1 MRPLLLL
8 LALAC
13 ACKSPPAQE
22 PTVPLPTDIT
32 TLPVFDPAAL
42 GPAAPRWATPAVP
55 LVVVDYVAHSWAIDL
70 RFNQP
75 VATQDLTTPDPAPL
89 LRIDPPVRGTASW
102 RAPDHLRY
110 EFAGDPPDATLY
122 RVHLAS
128 ELRSQ
133 DGQPLADTRT
143 WTFETDRPEVHG
155 MDWPGHELPVDAPI
169 VLTFDHPV
177 DLASLSAH
185 LTAHAHAP
193 PDPLTE
199 DEHWW
204 EYDAIPRPRKTP
216 GTPVPISIRVATKRD
231 LLAADSTDD
240 PAPNRYTVRPTKR
253 WPGSQEIELI
263 LHPGL
268 VGTVGPLPTATPWA
282 RRVMTPRPQALE
294 SSSCTRAAP
303 CGLSEPIVLRFRNE
317 LVTDDLARISVSPRP
332 DWLTHNDLAGDPP
345 GYEWFGQF
353 KPGVYTVNIPP
364 GLKDIHDQP
373 VPPTTRQVWFAQK
386 PDLTLSAATGVL
398 PPSRPH
404 VGVEAHMLRSVRV
417 QIGVFDERELAAVEQ
432 LGNLPE
438 TGLAR
443 LAFPARTRTL
453 TVQLNPQGDTN
464 WAAHP
469 LDLAA
474 LTAPL
479 REPSTPLHGA
489 VLVEVTPLDTT
500 AGAHRPAPVRGLYR
514 VTALSLVAHASPGA
528 TVVRAFHLS
537 SGTPAPGVA
546 VCRTGPDPK
555 DSTCHPL
562 GTTDEDGL
570 LRASVPRPKHRP
582 WSEDDDKQGAPPHE
596 HVRLVASLAADRTHL
611 DIEPARGPTW
621 WQSPRADNPRLRP
634 GEHLLAQLVR
644 ERGAY
649 RPGERVHLVGWAALD
664 SPHTPHNLAPLTRGT
679 PVTLTLSTGRDVVAR
694 ATTRTSAAGKFSAS
708 LDLPARADLGYY
720 TAVAEL
726 AGEQTSTFFQVE
738 DYRTPEFAV
747 TATPRRSELLV
758 DEEVEVD
765 VRAAY
770 FFGAPVDITEV
781 TWRPWCKPIRYD
793 PPNLEPG
800 WTVGLVDLPYSHYN
814 RYTRLKPA
822 AAAKGP
828 PGQRTLTAKLP
839 VESPTAPHSCQISVH
854 AQDAS
859 AQGVGAE
866 TRVTL
871 HPAEIYVAMHSPAT
885 AHPGDR
891 VRVALRALTRD
902 GDRVADHATVHIKR
916 AWNEPIYKE
925 EDGLRWQSGATWHE
939 EKLPSCSVVLPAAG
953 PDAACELTAGPVDS
967 TYTLTAVATRD
978 GRTTESSTQLRVIPR
993 PEQRPAQ
1000 PPRPKP
1006 VDLELHTDRPSVRP
1020 GERLEVVVRGP
1031 WNGARGQLVTARR
1044 GVHDVHPFVIKD
1056 NQATIVLTADDTW
1069 TPSLELVAHVLA
1081 PTGPHGTPRRRT
1093 AATRISQSEDHRR
1106 LQVAISAPREAGP
1119 GDSLPISITVRDP
1132 NDRPVAG
1139 RVAVWAVDEAVLTLT
1154 DEHLP
1159 DPLHDF
1165 LPAATREVDDHDI
1178 LEHILHP
1185 YVPARIDPDLLRR
1198 GHTFRSRRTRNP
1210 SVRSGKAEVNPGPPG
1225 PARSRFET
1233 TPLFLGDAPVDA
1245 AGTARVTATLPDNLT
1260 TFRITAIASAD
1271 LVGTTTPGRFGG
1283 AETRV
1288 LVTSPLVV
1296 RAVAPRQLRPGDIA
1310 ELAALVDNRTAES
1323 GIVAV
1328 SASLISQA
1336 TGPKGPV
1343 LEFMSEKTGRAR
1355 VPAHGQVRIPFKI
1368 RALSAGTIDVKL
1380 SAGLSGPRASSDAI
1394 QISLP
1399 VAAEPTLVDRV
1410 AIHGELTANGA
1421 VQIPIKIPQGALPG
1435 HGGLDLRAGT
1445 SLVAGLDDAARALV
1459 DYPYGCL
1466 EQTASRLVPLIAL
1479 QDLDLATPPDY
1490 LDATL
1495 ERLATMQTRGGFAY
1509 WPDDPRV
1516 HPYASAYTTWLL
1528 QRAASAGLPVRKDML
1543 SRALTALEMR
1553 LVDLDFT
1560 SLPPAVQVDLGVTL
1574 APALHAL
1581 ADAGKDIDA
1590 PAALL
1595 FERRAK
1601 LPLFTRATLLLAL
1614 HRRNPGD
1621 PAARTLADE
1630 LLANLSHGPDGAH
1643 AVELLPHG
1651 MDEHFHSD
1659 ARSDAMVLLALLSAR
1674 PDAPALPDL
1683 VRGLQSR
1690 RPAGAWRNTQ
1700 ENAWAILALAAWA
1713 RVREPATP
1721 DIHARVWLA
1730 GQSSL
1735 DAALRGRDAA
1745 TTLHTPMADLLAR
1758 TTTTN
1763 DLLPL
1768 VLERQGTGPLHY
1780 RLALDWA
1787 PNADAPARDQGL
1799 AISRQI
1805 RQGDEPLAADDF
1817 INVGNA
1823 VAVELELRTHQ
1834 RVRYVAVDVPI
1845 PAGLEPVQLTLGKG
1859 QAAATTSGT
1868 TGRWFTRQELRRDRV
1883 LLFVDD
1889 LPPGLHRHTIHLRA
1903 TSRGH
1908 YAFPPAHAEAMY
1920 IPELQGRSSATKLEV
1935 R

>member
-22 PTVPLPTDIT
+22 PAVPLPTDVA

-42 GPAAPRWATPAVP
+42 GPAAPRWATPPVP
-55 LVVVDYVAHSWAIDL
+55 LVVVDYVPHHWAVDF

-75 VATQDLTTPDPAPL
+75 VATQDLATPDPAPL
-89 LRIDPPVRGTASW
+89 LRFDPPVRGSASW
-102 RAPDHLRY
+102 VAPDHLRY
-110 EFAGDPPDATLY
+110 TFDGAPPDATRY

-128 ELRSQ
+128 DLRGQ
-133 DGQPLADTRT
+133 DGQPLADTRA
-143 WTFETDRPEVHG
+143 WTFETDRPRISDV
-155 MDWPGHELPVDAPI
+155 DRDIRDELPVDAPVI
-169 VLTFDHPV
+169 LAFDHPV

-193 PDPLTE
+193 PDAPPS
-199 DEHWW
+199 DDW
-204 EYDAIPRPRKTP
+204 ELRDVPRARKTP
-216 GTPVPISIRVATKRD
+216 GAPVPISVRVATKRD
-231 LLAADSTDD
+231 LLAADSSRD
-240 PAPNRYTVRPTKR
+240 PAPELYTVRPATR
-253 WPGSQEIELI
+253 WPASKEIELI
-263 LHPGL
+263 LRPGL
-268 VGTVGPLPTATPWA
+268 VGTVGPLPTDTPWA
-282 RRVMTPRPQALE
+282 TRFTTPRPQALE
-294 SSSCTRAAP
+294 SSSCTREAP
-303 CGLSEPIVLRFRNE
+303 CGLDEPLVLRFRNE
-317 LVTDDLARISVSPRP
+317 VRYYDLERVTLSPRP
-332 DWLTHNDLAGDPP
+332 DWLNYNNHDPDEHS
-345 GYEWFGQF
+345 YEWRGRF
-353 KPGVYTVNIPP
+353 KPGVYTVRIPP
-364 GLKDIHDQP
+364 GLKDIHGQP
-373 VPPTTRQVWFAQK
+373 APPTTRQVWFVQK

-417 QIGVFDERELAAVEQ
+417 QIGVYDERELAVIEQ
-432 LGNLPE
+432 LGDLPE
-438 TGLAR
+438 ASLAR
-443 LAFPARTRTL
+443 LALPARTRTL
-453 TVQLNPQGDTN
+453 EVQLTPQGATK
-464 WAAHP
+464 WAAHA

-479 REPSTPLHGA
+479 RPPSTPLHGA
-489 VLVEVTPLDTT
+489 VLVEVTPLATT
-500 AGAHRPAPVRGLYR
+500 AGTHRPDPVRGLYR
-514 VTALSLVAHASPGA
+514 VTDLSLVAHASPGA

-562 GTTDEDGL
+562 GTTDQDGL
-570 LRASVPRPKHRP
+570 LRASVPRPKFRP
-582 WSEDDDKQGAPPHE
+582 WSEDDDRPDAPPRE
-596 HVRLVASLAADRTHL
+596 HVRLVGSLAADRTYL
-611 DIEPARGPTW
+611 DIEPASGPTW
-621 WQSPRADNPRLRP
+621 WQAPRADNPRLRP
-634 GEHLLAQLVR
+634 GEHLRAELVR

-664 SPHTPHNLAPLTRGT
+664 TPHTPHNLAPLTRGT
-679 PVTLTLSTGRDVVAR
+679 PVTLTLMDRRDVVAR
-694 ATTRTSAAGKFSAS
+694 ATARTSAAGKFSAS
-708 LDLPARADLGYY
+708 LDLPATASLGYY

-726 AGEQTSTFFQVE
+726 AGEPIRTHFEVQ

-758 DEEVEVD
+758 DERAEVD

-770 FFGAPVDITEV
+770 FFGAPVAISEV
-781 TWRPWCKPIRYD
+781 TWRPSCQPIRYT

-800 WTVGLVDLPYSHYN
+800 WTVGPVHLPHSQQH
-814 RYTRLKPA
+814 RASSTVPA
-822 AAAKGP
+822 AAGDP
-828 PGQRTLTAKLP
+828 PGQRTLAAKLP
-839 VESPTAPHSCQISVH
+839 VDSPITPQSCQISVY

-871 HPAEIYVAMHSPAT
+871 HPADIYVAMHTPAV

-916 AWNEPIYKE
+916 AWDEPIYSE
-925 EDGLRWQSGATWHE
+925 EDGLRWQSGATRHAE
-939 EKLPSCSVVLPAAG
+939 ELPPCSVDLPAAG
-953 PDAACELTAGPVDS
+953 PDAACELPAGPVDS
-967 TYTLTAVATRD
+967 IYELTAVATRD
-978 GRTTESSTQLRVIPR
+978 GRRAESSAELRVIPR
-993 PEQRPAQ
+993 PEQRPVQ
-1000 PPRPKP
+1000 PLRRSKP
-1006 VDLELHTDRPSVRP
+1006 IDLELHPDRTSVRP

-1031 WNGARGQLVTARR
+1031 WSGARGQLVTARR
-1044 GVHDVHPFVIKD
+1044 GVHEVHPFTLK
-1056 NQATIVLTADDTW
+1056 NQQATITLTADDTW
-1069 TPSLELVAHVLA
+1069 TPSLELVAHVFA
-1081 PTGPHGTPRRRT
+1081 PEGKHASLRRRT
-1093 AATRISQSEDHRR
+1093 VAAKILQSGDHRR

-1119 GDSLPISITVRDP
+1119 GDRLPVTITVRDP

-1139 RVAVWAVDEAVLTLT
+1139 RVAVWAVDEAVLSLT
-1154 DEHLP
+1154 DERLP
-1159 DPLHDF
+1159 DLLPGF
-1165 LPAATREVDDHDI
+1165 LPAATREVDDHDV
-1178 LEHILHP
+1178 LAHILAP
-1185 YVPARIDPDLLRR
+1185 YVPSTIDPDQRR
-1198 GHTFRSRRTRNP
+1198 PMFRSRRTRAP
-1210 SVRSGKAEVNPGPPG
+1210 AVRSGAAQVNPGPPG

-1245 AGTARVTATLPDNLT
+1245 TGTARVTATLPDNLT

-1283 AETRV
+1283 AEARV

-1310 ELAALVDNRTAES
+1310 ELAALVDNRTAEP
-1323 GIVAV
+1323 GTVQV
-1328 SASLISQA
+1328 SASLISKP
-1336 TGPKGPV
+1336 TGPRAPV
-1343 LEFMSEKTGRAR
+1343 LEFMSETTGRAR
-1355 VPAHGQVRIPFKI
+1355 VPAHGQVRVPFKI

-1380 SAGLSGPRASSDAI
+1380 SADLSAARTSSDAL

-1399 VAAEPTLVDRV
+1399 VAAEPTLIDRV
-1410 AIHGELTANGA
+1410 AIHGELAANGA

-1435 HGGLDLRAGT
+1435 HGGLDLRAST

-1479 QDLDLATPPDY
+1479 QDLELATPPDY
-1490 LDATL
+1490 LEATL
-1495 ERLATMQTRGGFAY
+1495 ERLATMQTNRGGFAY
-1509 WPDDPRV
+1509 WPGEDRV
-1516 HPYASAYTTWLL
+1516 HLYASAYTTWLL
-1528 QRAASAGLPVRKDML
+1528 QRAASAGLHVPKDML
-1543 SRALTALEMR
+1543 SRALANLERR

-1560 SLPPAVQVDLGVTL
+1560 SLPPSVQVDLGVTL

-1590 PAALL
+1590 AAALL
-1595 FERRAK
+1595 FERRAR

-1614 HRRNPGD
+1614 HRRDPAD

-1674 PDAPALPDL
+1674 PDAPALADL

-1730 GQSSL
+1730 GQPAL

-1745 TTLHTPMADLLAR
+1745 TTLHAPMSDLLAR
-1758 TTTTN
+1758 TTTD

-1768 VLERQGTGPLHY
+1768 VLQRQGTGPLHY

-1787 PNADAPARDQGL
+1787 PGGDPPARDRGL
-1799 AISRQI
+1799 AISRHI

-1817 INVGNA
+1817 IAVGNA
-1823 VAVELELRTHQ
+1823 VAVDLELRTHQ

-1859 QAAATTSGT
+1859 QTAATGTGT

-1883 LLFVDD
+1883 LLFIDD

-1908 YAFPPAHAEAMY
+1908 YTFPPAHAEAMY
-1920 IPELQGRSSATKLEV
+1920 IPELQGRSRATKLEV